1 MIDFE
6 AEVYTLVSSAAKAQ
20 FPKLSVS
27 SENVRSPTSFPYMT
41 VCELSNSTYQRTID
55 SAGVEHHADVMYQVD
70 VYDTS
75 SSRKSTCKAVLNA
88 VDAAFQG
95 IGFVRVMSQPI
106 ELQNSA
112 IYRVTARYRG
122 VISTDG
128 TIYKG

>member
-6 AEVYTLVSSAAKAQ
+6 PEIYTRVSDAAKAR

-41 VCELSNSTYQRTID
+41 VCELSNTTYPRTLD
-55 SAGVEHHADVMYQVD
+55 SAGVEHHANVMYQVD

-75 SSRKSTCKAVLNA
+75 SSRKSTCKAVLNT

-95 IGFVRVMSQPI
+95 VGFVRVMSQPI

-112 IYRVTARYRG
+112 IYRITARYSG